1 MGAKSEV
8 TEALCQALFMKFK
21 SEKFYG
27 TLETVFE
34 DGRIVRIK
42 RHEILLEDDV
52 KKLIEA

>member
-1 MGAKSEV
+1 MDAKSEV
-8 TEALCQALFMKFK
+8 TDVVCQALFMKLK
-21 SEKFYG
+21 GDKFFG
-27 TLETVFE
+27 TVETVFE